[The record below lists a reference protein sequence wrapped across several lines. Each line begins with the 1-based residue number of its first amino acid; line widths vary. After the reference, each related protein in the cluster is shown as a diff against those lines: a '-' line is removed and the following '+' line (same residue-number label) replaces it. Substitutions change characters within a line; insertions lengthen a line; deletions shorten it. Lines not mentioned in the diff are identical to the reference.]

1 MDSISECRLDG
12 DFGCD
17 MGVDFG
23 TDFGVAVGHG
33 HGKGHRAVDA
43 TAAIAAPVPGPV
55 IGVPQPL
62 GEEWNLGM
70 DPELE
75 CDPIDQGAIGANY
88 HGDSF
93 YRPGAFGR
101 DY

>member
-33 HGKGHRAVDA
+33 HGHGHRSVDA
-43 TAAIAAPVPGPV
+43 TAAAAV
-55 IGVPQPL
+55 
-62 GEEWNLGM
+62 
-70 DPELE
+70 
-75 CDPIDQGAIGANY
+75 
-88 HGDSF
+88 H
-93 YRPGAFGR
+93 
-101 DY
+101 